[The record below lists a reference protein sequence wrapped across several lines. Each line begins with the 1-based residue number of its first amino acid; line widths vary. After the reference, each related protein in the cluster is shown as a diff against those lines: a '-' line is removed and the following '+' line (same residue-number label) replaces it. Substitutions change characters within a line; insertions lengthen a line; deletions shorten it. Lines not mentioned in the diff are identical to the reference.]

1 MSTILKPENITT
13 IEGALGTQIINLDPA
28 TRLEG
33 HLKVQTEVTNG
44 KVTTARSSGMMFR
57 GFENLLVGK
66 DPRDAAVITQR
77 VCGVCPISHAM
88 ASCLAMEAMNGAK
101 IPDNARIV
109 RNLILGANFLQSHIL
124 HFYHL
129 ALLSYVKGPA
139 MPPWT
144 PAYDVDLRFT
154 AAQNQT
160 LVDHYIQALTFR
172 RQAHEMAAIF
182 AGKMPHTSAYEYGG
196 VTTVVKKAQVTK
208 FSGYLDGIAAFIQN
222 VYLPDVDLLSKTYP
236 DYYQIGKGYGNLL
249 AYGVFDSNAAG
260 TSKLLRRGRVENAS
274 ASVKTVDTNA
284 ILEQNKY
291 SWYLDSAA
299 GVNPAKGVTQP
310 TPDKAAG
317 YSWLKAPRY
326 SALAYEVGPLARMWV
341 NGDYRNGISVMDR
354 HQARAQ
360 EAQKIAAAMKT
371 WLSQLNLASSFY
383 ANIVLPQKGSGIG
396 LTEAPRGALGHWI
409 TVSNGLVSS
418 YQIVTPT
425 CWNCSPRDNSG
436 KVGPLEKA
444 LEGVAVSNAAKPIE
458 ILRVVQSY
466 DPCLS
471 CAVH

>member
-1 MSTILKPENITT
+1 MATILQPENITT

-66 DPRDAAVITQR
+66 DPRDAAIITQR

-88 ASCLAMEAMNGAK
+88 ASCLAMEAINGAK
-101 IPDNARIV
+101 IPDNARLV
-109 RNLILGANFLQSHIL
+109 RNLILGANFLQSHVL

-129 ALLSYVKGPA
+129 ALLSYIKGPA

-144 PAYDVDLRFT
+144 PAYDVDLRFNAT
-154 AAQNQT
+154 QNQA
-160 LVDHYIQALTFR
+160 LVDHYLQALTIR

-182 AGKMPHTSAYEYGG
+182 AGKMPHTSAFEYGG
-196 VTTVVKKAQVTK
+196 VTTVVKSAQITK
-208 FSGYLDGIAAFIQN
+208 FNGYLDTITAFINN
-222 VYLPDVDLLSKTYP
+222 VYLPDAALLGQTYP
-236 DYYQIGKGYGNLL
+236 EYFNIGKGYGNLL
-249 AYGVFDSNAAG
+249 AYGVFDLNAAG
-260 TSKLLRRGRVENAS
+260 TSKLLRRGRVENS
-274 ASVKTVDTNA
+274 STTVNSVDTLA

-291 SWYLDSAA
+291 SWYLDSTTGA
-299 GVNPAKGVTQP
+299 NPSKGVTQP
-310 TPDKAAG
+310 SPDKATA

-326 SALAYEVGPLARMWV
+326 STLAYEVGPLARMWI
-341 NGDYRNGISVMDR
+341 NGDYRRGISVMDR
-354 HQARAQ
+354 HLARAQ
-360 EAQKIAAAMKT
+360 EAKKIAVAMKT
-371 WLSQLNLASSFY
+371 WLSQINLTGSFY
-383 ANIVLPQKGSGIG
+383 TNMVLPKSGSGIG

-409 TVSNGLVSS
+409 SVTNSLVAS
-418 YQIVTPT
+418 YQMVTPT
-425 CWNCSPRDNSG
+425 CWNCSPRDNAG
-436 KVGPLEKA
+436 KSGPLEKA
-444 LEGVAVSNAAKPIE
+444 LEGVAVSNAAKPTE